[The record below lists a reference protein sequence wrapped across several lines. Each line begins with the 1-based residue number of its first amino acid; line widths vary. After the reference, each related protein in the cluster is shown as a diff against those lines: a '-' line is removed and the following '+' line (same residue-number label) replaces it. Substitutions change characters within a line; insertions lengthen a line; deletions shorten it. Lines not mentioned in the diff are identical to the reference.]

1 MSINTAQT
9 ISELVANNV
18 HTAPVFEKF
27 GLDFC
32 CKGNRTVETACK
44 EAGVSVV
51 QLVAALEQTPAQGSS
66 PDFRSWPLDLLSDY
80 IEKKHHRYVAA
91 QIPILQ
97 QYLDKLVRVHGNK
110 HPELLEIKNLF
121 DGCAGELT
129 MHMKK
134 EELVLFP
141 FVRRLLRA
149 RDSGEL
155 SISSPFGSV
164 ANPVAMMMQE
174 HDTEGDRFHR
184 IAALSN
190 QYTPPSNACNTYK
203 VCYAMLKE
211 FEEDLHLHIHLEN
224 AVLFPGAIE
233 LEKSLAATA

>member
-1 MSINTAQT
+1 MSINTSHT
-9 ISELVANNV
+9 ISELVASNA

-32 CKGNRTVETACK
+32 CKGNRTIETACR
-44 EAGVSVV
+44 EAGVPVE
-51 QLVAALEQTPAQGSS
+51 QLVAALEQTPVQGSG
-66 PDFRSWPLDLLSDY
+66 PDYRSWPLDLLSDY
-80 IEKKHHRYVAA
+80 IEKKHHRYVTA

-97 QYLDKLVRVHGNK
+97 QYLEKLVRVHGNK

-149 RDSGEL
+149 RDTGEH

-164 ANPVAMMMQE
+164 ANPVAMMMHE

-190 QYTPPSNACNTYK
+190 HYTAPANACNTYR
-203 VCYAMLKE
+203 VTYALLKE

-233 LEKSLAATA
+233 LEKRLTATA

>member
-9 ISELVANNV
+9 ISELVAKNV

-32 CKGNRTVETACK
+32 CKGNRTLETACR
-44 EAGVSVV
+44 EAGVSVE
-51 QLVAALEQTPAQGSS
+51 QLVAALEQTPAPGGS
-66 PDFRSWPLDLLSDY
+66 PDYRSWPLDLLSDY
-80 IEKKHHRYVAA
+80 IEKKHHRYAAA

-97 QYLDKLVRVHGNK
+97 QYLNKLVSVHGHK

-141 FVRRLLRA
+141 FIRRLLRA
-149 RDSGEL
+149 RETGEGG
-155 SISSPFGSV
+155 ISTPFGSV

-174 HDTEGDRFHR
+174 HDTEGDRFHK

-190 QYTPPSNACNTYK
+190 HYTPPANACNTFK
-203 VCYAMLKE
+203 VTYVLLKE

-224 AVLFPGAIE
+224 AVLFPGAIA